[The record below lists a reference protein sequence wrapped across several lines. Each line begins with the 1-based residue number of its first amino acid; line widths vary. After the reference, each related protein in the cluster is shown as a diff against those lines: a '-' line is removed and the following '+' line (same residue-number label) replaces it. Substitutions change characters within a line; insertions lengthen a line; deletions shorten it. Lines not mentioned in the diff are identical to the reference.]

1 MGHVA
6 DGSHKPVVIPTLE
19 GDHVHTVSPTVAQVP
34 RTGCADETVAAFA
47 RFITDGDLAKRAL
60 SQSLRRDKALR
71 PCLLIEW
78 TGGAPGCKWL
88 QKCLGGLSGE
98 GAHRAVA
105 IIGIDTSRTPNNE
118 FRNGLSG
125 K

>member
-60 SQSLRRDKALR
+60 SQWLRRDRCAS
-71 PCLLIEW
+71 PMS
-78 TGGAPGCKWL
+78 A
-88 QKCLGGLSGE
+88 GGLTDVSSCSKSV
-98 GAHRAVA
+98 RNV
-105 IIGIDTSRTPNNE
+105 DTSPKRA
-118 FRNGLSG
+118 RA
-125 K
+125 